1 MMLTHVKRREHDGR
15 TTTQSG
21 LRTRQS
27 CGFFAPAVR
36 ARALY
41 GRVKRPEYNT
51 SGNRGNTARRLCAV
65 VETRPPSIRWVQL
78 NTKEAIMA
86 RSSNAASSGDLDH
99 QLYLI
104 DLQLYLIERH
114 AGALRAIGMIA
125 LEAASPGHGL
135 HLLGGEDLCSLCG
148 VMDDSI
154 DASTAQAAETLK

>member
-99 QLYLI
+99 QLYLT
-104 DLQLYLIERH
+104 ERH

-125 LEAASPGHGL
+125 LEAASPGQGL
-135 HLLGGEDLCSLCG
+135 HLLGGEDLCSLCD
-148 VMDDSI
+148 VLADSI
-154 DASTAQAAETLK
+154 EASTAQVRETLKGEQS